1 MGGGFLDAPEREAGP
16 VARAAGPVARAA
28 GPVAGGG
35 ALPGRQSPL
44 AGYGG

>member
-1 MGGGFLDAPEREAGP
+1 MGGGFLDAPERE
-16 VARAAGPVARAA
+16 A